1 MKCCS
6 ILLGLLLG
14 TVVAVHGV
22 AAAEKVTDIHVAYP
36 EVLDPQDPAFY
47 YQQVLRLALEK
58 TRQTQGDFRLH
69 FSDQY
74 YSLGRATQML
84 VNHQYADVM
93 WASVTAERKEFMQ
106 LIDYDLLRGLSNYR
120 VLIIKKNKQKRF
132 DSIKTFKQ
140 FKRLTSGSGSNW
152 TATEILRMNGINV
165 STATEYG
172 LVLKMLAAGRF
183 DYISRGLHEAQG
195 DIVLGDALGL
205 ELAIESSI
213 LLQYQHP
220 IAYSFFFHKQN
231 TALAERLREGVRLAE
246 EDGSLL
252 AAFSSMKLLRD
263 ASQFINQNRKVFTL
277 KNRPLAITANP
288 ARKLSVNPQ

>member
-6 ILLGLLLG
+6 ILLGLVLG
-14 TVVAVHGV
+14 LAVAINSL
-22 AAAEKVTDIHVAYP
+22 AAEPKLTDIYVAYP
-36 EVLDPQDPAFY
+36 EVRDPEEPVFY

-58 TRQTQGDFRLH
+58 TRQTDGDFRLH
-69 FSDQY
+69 FSTQF

-84 VNHQYADVM
+84 VNNQNADVM
-93 WASVTAERKEFMQ
+93 WASVTAERAEFMQ

-120 VLIIKKNKQKRF
+120 VLIIKADKQKRF
-132 DSIKTFKQ
+132 SSIKTFRQ

-152 TATEILRMNGINV
+152 TSTQILKMNGIKV

-183 DYISRGLHEAQG
+183 DYISRGLHEAQS
-195 DIVLGDALGL
+195 DIALSDALGL
-205 ELAIESSI
+205 NLAIESSI

-220 IAYSFFFHKQN
+220 IAYSFYVNKQN
-231 TALAERLREGVRLAE
+231 TALADRLHRGLKLAE
-246 EDGSLL
+246 EDGSLF

-263 ASQFINQNRKVFTL
+263 ASQFINQNRKVFIL
-277 KNRPLAITANP
+277 KNKPLSLSENP
-288 ARKLSVNPQ
+288 ARKLAVNPQ

>member
-6 ILLGLLLG
+6 IFWGLVLGLA
-14 TVVAVHGV
+14 VATNSV
-22 AAAEKVTDIHVAYP
+22 AATGKLTDVYIAYP
-36 EVLDPQDPAFY
+36 EVRDPEEPVFY

-58 TRQTQGDFRLH
+58 TRQTHGDFRLH
-69 FSDQY
+69 FSDQF

-84 VNHQYADVM
+84 VNNQHADVM

-120 VLIIKKNKQKRF
+120 VLIIKADKQKRF
-132 DSIKTFKQ
+132 NSIKTFKQ
-140 FKRLTSGSGSNW
+140 FKRLSSGSGSNW
-152 TATEILRMNGINV
+152 TATAILRMNGINV
-165 STATEYG
+165 STATEYA

-183 DYISRGLHEAQG
+183 DYISRGLHEAQS
-195 DIVLGDALGL
+195 DIALSDALGL
-205 ELAIESSI
+205 DLAIESSI

-220 IAYSFFFHKQN
+220 IAYSFFVSKQN
-231 TALAERLREGVRLAE
+231 TAMAERLREGIRIAE
-246 EDGSLL
+246 EDGSLF

-277 KNRPLAITANP
+277 KNRPLAITENP